1 MKNMFRLFFIIL
13 VALTACCGTQ
23 EKKPVYTNGDA
34 VNVTGNVS
42 LAGSEP
48 FTRIV
53 LRPIDGKEAFFL
65 PAELKKDKRKLIGK
79 TVNVSGKI
87 DLHVLKS
94 ADHKHTVYEYHI
106 IPDKIEEAVNQ
117 SLK

>member
-1 MKNMFRLFFIIL
+1 MMKRIL
-13 VALTACCGTQ
+13 LTALIYLTACCGTQ
-23 EKKPVYTNGDA
+23 EKKPVYTSGDS

-42 LAGSEP
+42 VAGSEP

-53 LRPIDGKEAFFL
+53 LRPIDGKDAFFL

-106 IPDKIEEAVNQ
+106 IPDKIEEAGN
-117 SLK
+117 